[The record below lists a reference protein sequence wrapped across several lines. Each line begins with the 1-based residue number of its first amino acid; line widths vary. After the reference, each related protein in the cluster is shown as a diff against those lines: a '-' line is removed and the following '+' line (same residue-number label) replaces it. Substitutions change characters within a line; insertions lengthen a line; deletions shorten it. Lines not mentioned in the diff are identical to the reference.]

1 MVSKSSGEASRF
13 SALLKEY
20 QKAPGVTRERL
31 YIDAIEQVM
40 TDSTKVL
47 MDTEGGNNML
57 YLPLDKLVQQGSA
70 GPSRNNENNNQ
81 LIDRVANEVIE
92 KLQRNSN
99 QLQSERRR

>member
-1 MVSKSSGEASRF
+1 
-13 SALLKEY
+13 
-20 QKAPGVTRERL
+20 
-31 YIDAIEQVM
+31 
-40 TDSTKVL
+40 
-47 MDTEGGNNML
+47 ML

-70 GPSRNNENNNQ
+70 GPSKNNENNNQ